1 MTEPAPLTRR
11 RANTRARLMTAAIE
25 AFAERGVMAASVE
38 DICERASFT
47 RGAFYSNFTDKSELV
62 FALLDQEISEV
73 VDRAHQVVGES
84 LADAAESDSAALV
97 AKATDAFARAAR
109 PQSREWVIVQEELRL
124 YALRNPSSYQ
134 QYDKLEREYLGSV
147 RDLLTDALNRI
158 GREFVLPVDDA
169 INILAAVQKQHNLD
183 ALAPEQVSHAR
194 GSGPP
199 LNELLMLLTR
209 PVD

>member
-1 MTEPAPLTRR
+1 MTEPAPVTKR
-11 RANTRARLMTAAIE
+11 RANTRARLMAAAVD

-38 DICERASFT
+38 DICERAGFT
-47 RGAFYSNFTDKSELV
+47 RGAFYSNFADKSELV
-62 FALLDQEISEV
+62 FALLDQEISDV
-73 VDRAHQVVGES
+73 VSRAHQVIGES
-84 LADAAESDSAALV
+84 LADTADSDSATLV
-97 AKATDAFARAAR
+97 AKATDAFARTAQ

-134 QYDKLEREYLGSV
+134 QYDKLERENLGNV

-158 GREFVLPVDDA
+158 GREFALPVDDA
-169 INILAAVQKQHNLD
+169 IGILAAVQKQHNLD
-183 ALAPEQVSHAR
+183 ALAPEHVSHTHR
-194 GSGPP
+194 SGPP